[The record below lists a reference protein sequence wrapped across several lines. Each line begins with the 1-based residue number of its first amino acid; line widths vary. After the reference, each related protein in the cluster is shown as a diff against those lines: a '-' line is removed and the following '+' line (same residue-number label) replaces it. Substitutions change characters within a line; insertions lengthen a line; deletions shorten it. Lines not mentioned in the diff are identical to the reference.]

1 MGVPR
6 YWRKQKNRYRLIGTK
21 CNTCGTHY
29 FPPRELC
36 PKCRRDGEIVE
47 QQFKGTGKIVTFT
60 IIRTASKEYDH
71 LTPYIV
77 AIIELDEG
85 TRITAQVVCDINK
98 PYIGMPVKSV
108 FRKITEEGL
117 SGMLVYGTKFIP
129 A

>member
-6 YWRKQKNRYRLIGTK
+6 YWRKQKNRYNLIGTMCK
-21 CNTCGTHY
+21 TCGSYY

-47 QQFKGTGKIVTFT
+47 YKFKGTGKIVTYT
-60 IIRTASKEYDH
+60 IIRTAAKEYDY
-71 LTPYIV
+71 LTPYVV

-85 TRITAQVVCDINK
+85 TRMTAQVICDIDK

-108 FRKITEEGL
+108 FRKITEEGKT
-117 SGMLVYGTKFIP
+117 GMLVYGTKFVP